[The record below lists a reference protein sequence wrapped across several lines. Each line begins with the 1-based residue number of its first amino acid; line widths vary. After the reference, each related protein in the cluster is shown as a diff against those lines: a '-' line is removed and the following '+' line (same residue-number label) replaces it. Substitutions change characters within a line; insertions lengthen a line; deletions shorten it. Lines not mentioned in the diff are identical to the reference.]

1 MKMVMMMVV
10 ITLGMPI
17 QLPDPS
23 DATEQGESGTPE
35 LFRSGVLEIAISVMI
50 MMMMTM
56 LTMMATMMAML
67 ISLVI
72 IRRVGKTGSDQP
84 GPSVAPTRVLRV
96 KLGDKP
102 AIRIKLKRGYYT
114 VDITSPKDIGHMDNS
129 LSPKQEEA
137 EVLGNQRCFE
147 LVPSGTNALY

>member
-1 MKMVMMMVV
+1 MMMITLITMIVMMM

-35 LFRSGVLEIAISVMI
+35 LFRSGVLQIDISVMMMTTM

-56 LTMMATMMAML
+56 MTMTAMAMTAIAMTMMTMMMTM

-72 IRRVGKTGSDQP
+72 IRRVGETGSEQA
-84 GPSVAPTRVLRV
+84 GPSVAPSRVL
-96 KLGDKP
+96 
-102 AIRIKLKRGYYT
+102 
-114 VDITSPKDIGHMDNS
+114 
-129 LSPKQEEA
+129 
-137 EVLGNQRCFE
+137 
-147 LVPSGTNALY
+147 

>member
-1 MKMVMMMVV
+1 MMMITLITMIVMMM

-35 LFRSGVLEIAISVMI
+35 LFRSGVLQIDISVMMMTTM

-56 LTMMATMMAML
+56 MTMTAMAMTAIAMTMMTMMMTM

-72 IRRVGKTGSDQP
+72 IRRVGETGSEQA
-84 GPSVAPTRVLRV
+84 GPSVAPS
-96 KLGDKP
+96 
-102 AIRIKLKRGYYT
+102 RIL
-114 VDITSPKDIGHMDNS
+114 
-129 LSPKQEEA
+129 
-137 EVLGNQRCFE
+137 
-147 LVPSGTNALY
+147 